1 MTDNPRFDD
10 LVIYLIPIDL
20 YAEIL
25 ALCGLPYAAVYCTIC
40 SPVGVY
46 AHQTG
51 GEAKNLLDL
60 LHELKSERGDL
71 LANELYSWLVGDWKE
86 PEPPELQGEP

>member
-46 AHQTG
+46 AQQTG

-60 LHELKSERGDL
+60 LHGLKSKKALDL
-71 LANELYSWLVGDWKE
+71 ASELFAWLVGAPDDD
-86 PEPPELQGEP
+86 PVELQDID